1 MVKIYTKIAN
11 LPLANCYS
19 HKPEMEKLLSNLNRH
34 KHIQTKGETPMKKFS
49 SIALCTLALCI
60 LLLTVTLGTA
70 VASYA
75 GYSITEVYGGGAIT
89 LDGKWTSS
97 SEWPLDGA
105 WIDNRFNASNSRLA
119 YKMDNSGGSY
129 LMSWLVEWHDTT
141 TDAGD
146 IWLLTID
153 GSADGGAT
161 PQADD
166 VKIQI
171 TGHQSLSVFAGT
183 GTTWGPNSSALAS
196 AVKWKDSL
204 TTSSY
209 DAVNHW
215 IVEIQADKGALGA
228 WGANPPPEG
237 FYVAM
242 FDASTNQWAS
252 WPPAQSP
259 NVPNNWGLIGEY
271 GGSVPEG
278 LTVGVLVLLSSAAVL
293 LGSFFV
299 RKRRLVNSAAMAIR

>member
-1 MVKIYTKIAN
+1 
-11 LPLANCYS
+11 
-19 HKPEMEKLLSNLNRH
+19 MEKLLSNLNRH
-34 KHIQTKGETPMKKFS
+34 KPIQTKGENSTMRKSS
-49 SIALCTLALCI
+49 SITLCTLTLCI
-60 LLLTVTLGTA
+60 LLLAVNIGTVL
-70 VASYA
+70 ASQA

-105 WIDNRFNASNSRLA
+105 WIDNRFNVSNARYA
-119 YKMDNSGGSY
+119 YKMDTNAGPY
-129 LMSWLVEWHDTT
+129 QMSWLIEWHDTT
-141 TDAGD
+141 NDAGD
-146 IWLLTID
+146 IWILCID
-153 GSADGGAT
+153 GAADGGTA
-161 PQADD
+161 PQTDD

-183 GTTWGPNSSALAS
+183 GTTWGANSSSLA
-196 AVKWKDSL
+196 AVPKWKDSL

-215 IVEIQADKGALGA
+215 IVEIYADKGSLGA

-237 FYVAM
+237 FYIAM
-242 FDASTNQWAS
+242 YDATANQWTS
-252 WPPAQSP
+252 WPPGQSP
-259 NVPNNWGLIGEY
+259 NSPNNWGLIATY
-271 GGSVPEG
+271 DTTVPEG

-299 RKRRLVNSAAMAIR
+299 RKRRIGNSAVIAIR